1 MKPIK
6 FWKTPQRWGLTAVC
20 AIALFG
26 GLAVARETFEA
37 GHIDLKLADANEGPS
52 RLTMAPAAKRAM
64 PSVVKISASKMVKTQ
79 ASAGDEELDPL
90 FRQFFDNGRGPG
102 SSGEVPGQGR
112 RHNQQP
118 EQHREGGLGSGVIM
132 DCCPK
137 CQGVWLDRGELEKIR
152 AALYSEPARPRV
164 VARQPVPQHIIV
176 NFEVMQQVHDLQA
189 RPRA

>member
-1 MKPIK
+1 MRVQDEDIRECPKCD
-6 FWKTPQRWGLTAVC
+6 AVT
-20 AIALFG
+20 L
-26 GLAVARETFEA
+26 EK
-37 GHIDLKLADANEGPS
+37 KLYS
-52 RLTMAPAAKRAM
+52 
-64 PSVVKISASKMVKTQ
+64 
-79 ASAGDEELDPL
+79 
-90 FRQFFDNGRGPG
+90 
-102 SSGEVPGQGR
+102 
-112 RHNQQP
+112 
-118 EQHREGGLGSGVIM
+118 LGSGVIM